1 MTREFII
8 ADDDTSD
15 LGCALRKQQL
25 AEVLRRLS
33 RAPDP
38 AHALTEDEAQ
48 ALAAFGA
55 EFGPER

>member
-1 MTREFII
+1 MARNFII

-15 LGCALRKQQL
+15 LGNALRKQQQ
-25 AEVLRRLS
+25 AEILRRLS

-38 AHALTEDEAQ
+38 AHDLTEAEMQ

-55 EFGPER
+55 EFGSGQ